1 MWLKSAVLR
10 CCRITSNK
18 TGVCVAGK
26 RPMGLEPNGEATDAK
41 KEVEEAQVRPGY
53 GDGTGYWNKRYRA
66 DPAPFEWLESFV
78 ELESL
83 IKEAT
88 TGRLDAAILNVGCG
102 NSLLPE
108 AMYDHGYKDITSID
122 NAEVC
127 IQQMATRN
135 KTIRPELKWLEMD
148 ALSTGLS
155 ESSFDTVI
163 DKSVLDTF
171 AGGENASDIIN
182 KYLLEVQRLLRPRGT
197 FLCVSYGVPHSRV
210 DYFKGKGLNF
220 AIKQVPIPVK
230 IPGGSVH
237 YAYLLRKGVT
247 GRP

>member
-1 MWLKSAVLR
+1 MAVGETSQGEKRKEESAK
-10 CCRITSNK
+10 N
-18 TGVCVAGK
+18 
-26 RPMGLEPNGEATDAK
+26 
-41 KEVEEAQVRPGY
+41 Y
-53 GDGTGYWNKRYRA
+53 GDGIEYWNKRYRNET
-66 DPAPFEWLESFV
+66 APFEWLESFA

-88 TGRLDAAILNVGCG
+88 SGRSDAAILHVGCG

-127 IQQMATRN
+127 IQQMVARN
-135 KTIRPELKWLEMD
+135 KDMRPELKWLEMD
-148 ALSTGLS
+148 ATALGLS

-171 AGGENASDIIN
+171 ACGDNASAVIN
-182 KYLLEVQRLLRPRGT
+182 KYLLEVQRVLRPRGT
-197 FLCVSYGVPHSRV
+197 FLCVSYGVPATRV
-210 DYFKGKGLNF
+210 DYFKGKGLNL

-247 GRP
+247 ARS